1 MDNLYFDISGPVLL
15 AADSPIEAEFVWTLR
30 NVGIDHVLLGSD
42 YPQMGLDDAMDALE
56 KLDLTDEEKATIR
69 AGNALKLLGRQER
82 ACTTAAIPAK
92 AEMTIKGGLPTP
104 SLAPLRDEPGDR
116 RGGFRPDI

>member
-42 YPQMGLDDAMDALE
+42 YSQMGLDDAVDALE
-56 KLDLTDEEKATIR
+56 KLDLTDEEKAKVR
-69 AGNALKLLGRQER
+69 AGHARKLLASQVR
-82 ACTTAAIPAK
+82 ARTTAANPARAGRTHK
-92 AEMTIKGGLPTP
+92 DRVPTP
-104 SLAPLRDEPGDR
+104 STTP
-116 RGGFRPDI
+116 